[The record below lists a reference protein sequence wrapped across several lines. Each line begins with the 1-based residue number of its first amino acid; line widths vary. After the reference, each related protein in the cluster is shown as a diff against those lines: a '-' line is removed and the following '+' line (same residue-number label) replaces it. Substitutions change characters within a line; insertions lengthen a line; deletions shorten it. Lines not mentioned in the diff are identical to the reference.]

1 MGFLIFLALFFAM
14 EIFVFRLLK
23 TAFYGRGENPDRPVF
38 QLFMKRIWF
47 AVVYWGL
54 TVAFFVN
61 WGLQFY
67 GIIHYSEVPFWIYIN
82 AFFFLL
88 YIAKFAS
95 LLLGVLTEL
104 LLLGDRAIN
113 FFSGTSYFSPSRK
126 RFLKITAAAFGLLP
140 FTTLLYGMVRNP
152 YRYTVYESDIL
163 IDDLP
168 PGLENLK
175 IVQISDI
182 HAGSW
187 VFQEPVGRAV
197 DMINELEPDLV
208 LFTGDLVNNIAS
220 EMEPFIPVFKKIKSR
235 YGVYSVLGNHD
246 YGDYFRWQSSED
258 KRANFQQLL
267 DTHQAMGW
275 KLLRNQSELVEI
287 GEDQLAVIGVEN
299 YSALPQFPRY
309 GDLDKAMAEVPES
322 AFKIL
327 LTHDPTHWD
336 AEIVNQN
343 PDIGITFS
351 GHTHGFQFG
360 FEIPG
365 VGRWSP
371 GSMIYDQW
379 AGLYKKGKQ
388 YLYVNRGLG
397 YLGYP
402 GRVGILPEISLLTLR
417 RNTLL

>member
-1 MGFLIFLALFFAM
+1 M

-23 TAFYGRGENPDRPVF
+23 TVFYGHGENHDSPV
-38 QLFMKRIWF
+38 LERYMKRIWF
-47 AVVYWGL
+47 GVVYWGI
-54 TVAFFVN
+54 TAAFFIN
-61 WGLQFY
+61 WGIQFY

-95 LLLGVLTEL
+95 LLLGLLTEL
-104 LLLGDRAIN
+104 LLFGDRAIN
-113 FFSGTSYFSPSRK
+113 FFFSGKSYFSPSRK
-126 RFLKITAAAFGLLP
+126 RFLKISAAAFGLLP

-152 YRYTVYESDIL
+152 YRYKVYESNVVL
-163 IDDLP
+163 DDLL

-187 VFQEPVGRAV
+187 VFQDPVGRAV

-208 LFTGDLVNNIAS
+208 LFTGDLVNNLAS
-220 EMEPFIPVFKKIKSR
+220 EMQPFIPVFKKIKSR

-246 YGDYFRWQSSED
+246 YGDYFRWEREED

-267 DTHQAMGW
+267 DTHKAMGW

-287 GEDQLAVIGVEN
+287 DEDQLAVIGVEN

-379 AGLYKKGKQ
+379 AGLYKKGNQ

-417 RNTLL
+417 RKTLL